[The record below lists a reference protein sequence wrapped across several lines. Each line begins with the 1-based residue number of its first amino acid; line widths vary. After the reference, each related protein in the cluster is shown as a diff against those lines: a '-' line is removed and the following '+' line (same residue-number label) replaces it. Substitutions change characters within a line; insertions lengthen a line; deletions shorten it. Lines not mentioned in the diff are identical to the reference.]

1 MAYLKPENRWIL
13 IFLGTYAG
21 AEKKLED
28 GKLANETLNTTTSTI
43 AEINPPQNIE
53 IMELER

>member
-1 MAYLKPENRWIL
+1 MDLN
-13 IFLGTYAG
+13 FLGTYAG